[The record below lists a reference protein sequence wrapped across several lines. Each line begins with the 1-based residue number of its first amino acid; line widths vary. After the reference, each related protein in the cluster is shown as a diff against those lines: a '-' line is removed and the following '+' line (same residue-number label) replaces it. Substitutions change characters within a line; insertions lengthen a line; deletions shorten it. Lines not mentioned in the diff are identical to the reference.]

1 MYALLQGRG
10 GAYYKKEFCVP
21 VNKLML
27 SVKDFKSTRKHC
39 FSKQYDTLTIIA
51 LAITCKQAQTRRV

>member
-10 GAYYKKEFCVP
+10 AAYHKKEFCVP

-27 SVKDFKSTRKHC
+27 SVKDFKSTQ
-39 FSKQYDTLTIIA
+39 QYDILTIIA